1 MKDKIDL
8 EKVFIKYDKSGDN
21 SLDMKEYKLLFNLF
35 RFTVL
40 LHEID
45 PLLDREEI
53 EFIFNKI
60 DLDGSN
66 SIELSEFKKWLE
78 EN

>member
-8 EKVFIKYDKSGDN
+8 EDVFIKYDKSGDK
-21 SLDMKEYKLLFNLF
+21 SLDMKE
-35 RFTVL
+35 FTIL

-45 PLLDREEI
+45 PKLEREEI
-53 EFIFNKI
+53 EYFFNKI
-60 DLDGSN
+60 DLDNSN
-66 SIELSEFKKWLE
+66 SIELNEFRKWLE